1 MLNSK
6 KNFSF
11 ITIFPFYLPLAFI
24 ALIWIAAI
32 WGSWVLFLI
41 ILTSWIIFSFFGT
54 FLLLDL
60 ENANLEPEY
69 NSLIWY
75 QLLVLSWGPLIF
87 TTLFGLIWYCQHSN
101 LSGLEKFG
109 LFFSVGTIT
118 GTINIYYARELM
130 RQSEYKKQALA
141 DILLSMFLY
150 SHFRSE
156 YLLINNKFIG
166 TPHYAATARYNESF
180 YRFLK
185 RILKGRWL
193 SGFQAEKAKL
203 VKKKLPWYDRKNPY
217 YLYGG
222 HQIGMIL
229 LAALLGG
236 WGGLGFF
243 LWQAIF
249 AITSLE
255 IINYMRHYGL
265 TRKYLG
271 NCKYENVQPHHSWNS
286 VHKRR
291 KWLSN
296 SIKHPLDYNHK
307 PKRHFP
313 LVKTIY
319 QPVFQKIN

>member
-11 ITIFPFYLPLAFI
+11 ITIFPSYLPLAFI

-41 ILTSWIIFSFFGT
+41 MLTSWIIFSFFGT

-69 NSLIWY
+69 NSLVWY

-109 LFFSVGTIT
+109 LFFSVSTIT

-130 RQSEYKKQALA
+130 RQSEHKKQALA
-141 DILLSMFLY
+141 DILCSMLLY

-156 YLLINNKFIG
+156 HLLINNKFIG
-166 TPHYAATARYNESF
+166 KPHYAATARYNESF

-203 VKKKLPWYDRKNPY
+203 VKK
-217 YLYGG
+217 
-222 HQIGMIL
+222 
-229 LAALLGG
+229 
-236 WGGLGFF
+236 
-243 LWQAIF
+243 
-249 AITSLE
+249 TSL
-255 IINYMRHYGL
+255 
-265 TRKYLG
+265 
-271 NCKYENVQPHHSWNS
+271 V
-286 VHKRR
+286 
-291 KWLSN
+291 
-296 SIKHPLDYNHK
+296 
-307 PKRHFP
+307 
-313 LVKTIY
+313 
-319 QPVFQKIN
+319 